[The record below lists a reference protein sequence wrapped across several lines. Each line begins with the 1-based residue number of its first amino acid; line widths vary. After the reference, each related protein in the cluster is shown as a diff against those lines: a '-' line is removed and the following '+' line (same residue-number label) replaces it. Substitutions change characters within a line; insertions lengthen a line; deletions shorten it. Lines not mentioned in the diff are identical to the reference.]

1 MDLLLFILLLIIVI
15 NLYISNNKREYYQ
28 QVPLKQYEKEK
39 NINIFSGSESPEN
52 TYQKFNANLISAI
65 ANVNK
70 AQNMLGIHK

>member
-52 TYQKFNANLISAI
+52 TYQK
-65 ANVNK
+65 
-70 AQNMLGIHK
+70 